1 MRCKP
6 GDLAIVIG
14 DDPGCECNI
23 GAMLVVVESHPDAP
37 EGYWGFEDAS
47 RPLKM
52 KEVDDPNYVF
62 WVRNSHHPDFA
73 WIGIKDRHLLPIRDP
88 GDDAL
93 DTTLLPMDT
102 RITA

>member
-1 MRCKP
+1 MNCKP

-23 GAMLVVVESHPDAP
+23 GAMLVVVEPHPDAP

-52 KEVDDPNYVF
+52 LACNDDRPS
-62 WVRNSHHPDFA
+62 WVTSSRDDSIVWAAMD
-73 WIGIKDRHLLPIRDP
+73 DRYLVPLREP
-88 GDDAL
+88 GDDAV
-93 DTTLLPMDT
+93 DATLLPMDT
-102 RITA
+102 RVTA

>member
-1 MRCKP
+1 MNCKP

-23 GAMLVVVESHPDAP
+23 GAMVRILAP
-37 EGYWGFEDAS
+37 TPGTDPGYWGFEEAS

-52 KEVDDPNYVF
+52 TEVDDPSDVF
-62 WVRNSHHPDFA
+62 WVSSSYHPDFA

-88 GDDAL
+88 GDDAV
-93 DTTLLPMDT
+93 DETLRHL
-102 RITA
+102 RVVVKA